1 MDGRG
6 RAIDNVF
13 VERLWRT
20 IKYEHVYL
28 NPAARGSELRGGLAK
43 YTEFYNAERPHDGLG
58 GSTPD
63 EAYFE
68 AMGDQPQ
75 VA

>member
-28 NPAARGSELRGGLAK
+28 NPATSGSELREGLAK
-43 YTEFYNAERPHDGLG
+43 YIEFYNAERPHDGLG